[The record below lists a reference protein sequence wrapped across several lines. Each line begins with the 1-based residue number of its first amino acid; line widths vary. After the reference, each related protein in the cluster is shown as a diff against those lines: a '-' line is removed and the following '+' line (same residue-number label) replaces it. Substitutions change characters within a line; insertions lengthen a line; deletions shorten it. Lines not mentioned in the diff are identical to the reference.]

1 MSKKEVTLPR
11 LYFNE
16 YVAGAL
22 RTRSDFEAI
31 NTDLLYF
38 CLLMKSNQYAK
49 EVYFLR
55 KANRPDEEIASVYNH
70 LTLMRTFILTFYEI
84 DAPNPK
90 FIQNEKEDPLELL
103 DKLPLDGTESS
114 SRDLGSL
121 ARQCSL
127 GPDPEPESSTDED
140 AGEASPRKEAVPTP
154 SLESLSL

>member
-1 MSKKEVTLPR
+1 MSSKAEVKLPR

-16 YVAGAL
+16 YIAGAL

-55 KANRPDEEIASVYNH
+55 KAKRPDEEIAAVYNH
-70 LTLMRTFILTFYEI
+70 LTLMRTFILTFYEV

-90 FIQNEKEDPLELL
+90 FIQNERDDPLELL

-114 SRDLGSL
+114 TRDLGSL
-121 ARQCSL
+121 ARECSL
-127 GPDPEPESSTDED
+127 PDPETTSVDED
-140 AGEASPRKEAVPTP
+140 AGEASPRREATP
-154 SLESLSL
+154 LPNLEESL

>member
-1 MSKKEVTLPR
+1 MSKKEATLPR

-55 KANRPDEEIASVYNH
+55 KAKRPDEEISSVYNH

-103 DKLPLDGTESS
+103 DKLPLDGTETS

-127 GPDPEPESSTDED
+127 DSDPEPSNDED
-140 AGEASPRKEAVPTP
+140 AGEVSPRKEALP
-154 SLESLSL
+154 SPDPESANL